1 MENLEPTSF
10 VLLLTV
16 FAVLM
21 AASAVLSQ
29 ASERAGVPVV
39 LLFLALGMLAGREGI
54 GRLSFENYPFC
65 FNLGTVALV
74 LILFDGGFNT
84 PLARLR
90 EGIKPAAMLATA
102 GVVGCAG
109 RRMSHSSARFFD
121 RHKLNEKAAPARP

>member
-54 GRLSFENYPFC
+54 GMNSVRTE
-65 FNLGTVALV
+65 
-74 LILFDGGFNT
+74 
-84 PLARLR
+84 R
-90 EGIKPAAMLATA
+90 
-102 GVVGCAG
+102 
-109 RRMSHSSARFFD
+109 ARFGGQPESSQSAFIEGH
-121 RHKLNEKAAPARP
+121 RVFEMFSGGQELAHPIRGHS